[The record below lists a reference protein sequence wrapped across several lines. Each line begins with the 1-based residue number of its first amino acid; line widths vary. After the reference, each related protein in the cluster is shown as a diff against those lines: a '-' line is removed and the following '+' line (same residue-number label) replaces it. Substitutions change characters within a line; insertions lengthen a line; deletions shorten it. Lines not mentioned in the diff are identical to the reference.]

1 VQGFSG
7 VTVAD
12 ITGPAKVTRAT
23 FYYYYY
29 YYFTDKTQLFVEL
42 GTATYIDV
50 PGVVE
55 SFSELHGPADRAA
68 LMHWIDRYFAYLDR
82 NGAFVARSS
91 EDAPD
96 DARFRAASERSYR
109 RTATG
114 AGRSDRQVG
123 GNPARGRLARNR
135 IDGNGDARTF
145 VARGA
150 GRRLRSAHRAGDEER
165 HLRAPVP
172 LAERMSGG
180 VGDYDAV
187 CPVRR
192 YIRHRSAWEEPR
204 QDPLR

>member
-109 RTATG
+109 RTAQALGDRIDKLAATPLEADSHATG
-114 AGRSDRQVG
+114 LTVMAMLERSWLVVQGGDSDRPTEQAMK
-123 GNPARGRLARNR
+123 NAICELLFRLL
-135 IDGNGDARTF
+135 NG
-145 VARGA
+145 
-150 GRRLRSAHRAGDEER
+150 
-165 HLRAPVP
+165 
-172 LAERMSGG
+172 
-180 VGDYDAV
+180 
-187 CPVRR
+187 
-192 YIRHRSAWEEPR
+192 
-204 QDPLR
+204 